1 MVLIRP
7 LDNKERATY
16 NAVVKHP
23 LQTWE
28 WGDFRRKTGVEVE
41 RFGIFDGNKMT
52 GGIQVTFHPIPRL
65 PYTVGYFPKGA
76 MPDQDQLHA
85 LKDLAMRK
93 KALFIKLEP
102 NVASA
107 VGAPSGHESIRK
119 FLQEHDAIPGRP
131 LFTKYT
137 FILDLTPTEETLMVN
152 MKPKTRYNVHLA
164 ERRGVEIVQDDSD
177 AALDE
182 YLRILKETTTR
193 QAFYAHG
200 PEYFK
205 TMWETLKPTGMMHI
219 FRATFEG
226 KTLVSWIVFV
236 HNNVLYY
243 PYGASSNENREVMA
257 SNLMMWRVIQFG
269 KKLGCTS
276 FDMWGSL
283 GPDPDEKNA
292 WIGFHR
298 FKEGY
303 GPVLTEFVG
312 SYDLVVYQPLYKLYT
327 LAENIRWKILRL
339 RATLRI

>member
-1 MVLIRP
+1 M
-7 LDNKERATY
+7 A
-16 NAVVKHP
+16 
-23 LQTWE
+23 
-28 WGDFRRKTGVEVE
+28 
-41 RFGIFDGNKMT
+41 
-52 GGIQVTFHPIPRL
+52 
-65 PYTVGYFPKGA
+65 
-76 MPDQDQLHA
+76 
-85 LKDLAMRK
+85 
-93 KALFIKLEP
+93 
-102 NVASA
+102 
-107 VGAPSGHESIRK
+107 
-119 FLQEHDAIPGRP
+119 
-131 LFTKYT
+131 
-137 FILDLTPTEETLMVN
+137 N

-164 ERRGVEIVQDDSD
+164 ERRGVEVVQDDSD

-269 KKLGCTS
+269 KNLGCTS

-283 GPDPDEKNA
+283 GPNPDEKNA

-312 SYDLVVYQPLYKLYT
+312 SYDLVVYGPLYKLYT
-327 LAENIRWKILRL
+327 FADDIRWKFLRL
-339 RATLRI
+339 KATLRI